1 MGHRRHVDPGQGQV
15 WITVT
20 GVPPLEDMLDA
31 LADFGYLAHQ
41 ATTLH
46 ARDRDLGS

>member
-1 MGHRRHVDPGQGQV
+1 MGHRRHVDPGQGQA

-20 GVPPLEDMLDA
+20 GVPPLEDMLEG
-31 LADFGYLAHQ
+31 LAELGYLALQ
-41 ATTLH
+41 VTTLH